1 MIFDF
6 NFGLAAVLL
15 PLLLVLAASSLR
27 VLREYQRGV
36 VFQLGRFWKVKGP
49 GLVLVIPGIQQMVR
63 VDLRVVTMDVP
74 PQDVIS
80 RDNVSVKVNAV
91 VFFRVVDPQRAI
103 IQVQD
108 YLRATSE
115 LAQTTLRVV
124 LGKHELDEML
134 AERERL
140 NLDVQQ
146 ILDAQTDAW
155 GIKVTNVE
163 IKHID
168 LNETMIRAIAR
179 QAEAER
185 ERRAK
190 VIHAEGEKQASAAL
204 LEAARMLAQQPEAM
218 QLRYL
223 QTMTQVAGDRASTV
237 VLPLPLDLLG
247 SLMGRQPAAPA
258 RESGVATPAQWS
270 QCQRRLGPSAPVPSV
285 RPTQANFRPGKLQSH
300 HGTCIQVVVEHGFA
314 ERVHV
319 DMADRVARKGEGA
332 VIGEQRMKPQFVAA
346 AGCIECVHLDLL
358 VRLGLACRCHRKTNR
373 AMSI

>member
-6 NFGLAAVLL
+6 NWGLGGVLV
-15 PLLLVLAASSLR
+15 PLLLILIASSLR

-63 VDLRVVTMDVP
+63 VDLRIVTMDVP

-91 VFFRVVDPQRAI
+91 VFFRVVDPQKAI
-103 IQVQD
+103 IQVED
-108 YLRATSE
+108 YLTATSQI
-115 LAQTTLRVV
+115 AQTTLRVV

-168 LNETMIRAIAR
+168 LNESMVRAIAR

-190 VIHAEGEKQASAAL
+190 VIHAEGEKQAAVAL

-223 QTMTQVAGDRASTV
+223 QTMTQVAGDRASTIV
-237 VLPLPLDLLG
+237 FPLPMDLLG
-247 SLMGRQPAAPA
+247 SLLSKTRKDDERGLRQP
-258 RESGVATPAQWS
+258 
-270 QCQRRLGPSAPVPSV
+270 
-285 RPTQANFRPGKLQSH
+285 
-300 HGTCIQVVVEHGFA
+300 
-314 ERVHV
+314 
-319 DMADRVARKGEGA
+319 
-332 VIGEQRMKPQFVAA
+332 
-346 AGCIECVHLDLL
+346 
-358 VRLGLACRCHRKTNR
+358 
-373 AMSI
+373 